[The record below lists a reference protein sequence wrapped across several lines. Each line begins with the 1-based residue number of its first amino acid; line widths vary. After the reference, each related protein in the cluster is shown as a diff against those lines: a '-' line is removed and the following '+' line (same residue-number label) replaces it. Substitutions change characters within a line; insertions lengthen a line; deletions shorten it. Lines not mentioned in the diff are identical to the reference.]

1 MTWFLNLRQYGTGGG
16 VADQVTVMDD
26 SGKRYPGVPAEFLN
40 DIRGR
45 DVLLATHGFAVS
57 QKAGL
62 QELTDWE
69 GVLDLGPNGAFVGVL
84 WPGDSCW
91 LPFLH
96 YPEEYNEADASG
108 DLLAPFL
115 EANFTS
121 AVSISFSSHSLG
133 ARMVLQAVSG
143 LQAIHPRRVMLMA
156 GAIDADC
163 LTTEYAK
170 AAQAIG
176 DISVLASREDWV
188 LEFSFPVGNPVATL
202 ITPGH
207 PYYKSALGREGPAP
221 TTPAQVTSP
230 WQLPDSWNYGHLDYL
245 GADGPAYR
253 KPVDVP
259 PPEPPPADPIPCKKP
274 NWSAA
279 YVSTRFR

>member
-16 VADQVTVMDD
+16 VADKVKVMD
-26 SGKRYPGVPAEFLN
+26 GAGTLYPGVPAQFLQ

-57 QKAGL
+57 QKAGIR
-62 QELTDWE
+62 ELTEWE
-69 GVLDLGPNGAFVGVL
+69 SVLDLGANGVFVGVL

-96 YPEEYNEADASG
+96 YPEEYREADASG

-115 EANFTS
+115 EANLTS
-121 AVSISFSSHSLG
+121 AASLSFSSHSLG

-143 LQAIHPRRVMLMA
+143 LQTIHPRRVMLMA

-170 AAQAIG
+170 AAQAIA
-176 DISVLASREDWV
+176 DIAVLASREDWI
-188 LEFSFPVGNPVATL
+188 LEFAFPVGNPVAAL

-207 PYYKSALGREGPAP
+207 PYYTSALGREGPP
-221 TTPAQVTSP
+221 PPRPDKVTGL

-245 GADGPAYR
+245 GKGGSAYR

-259 PPEPPPADPIPCKKP
+259 PPEPPKAATMPCSKP